1 MKTIINYSKFV
12 FIKIEIKLILLVI
25 IIQISNEIECNISL
39 PIRKADNQCY
49 LTYCTEEEFKMGN
62 CIIDNDIVKIQWLND
77 IIKVGDKSY
86 KYICL
91 STSSKNDLFLHTTP
105 KNSDTKNYFF
115 GLKSDGSPYFKING
129 NYSSIID
136 ITYETSDKTRT
147 NGEIINL
154 IINNKPEKEYLM
166 SVGKTNNNIELFDFE
181 ENKVIILSS
190 FEDLTGYTI
199 IAKSFTL
206 FNFMD
211 NNNNYYSILSFIGKE
226 NSNYFFVLQKF

>member
-1 MKTIINYSKFV
+1 
-12 FIKIEIKLILLVI
+12 
-25 IIQISNEIECNISL
+25 
-39 PIRKADNQCY
+39 
-49 LTYCTEEEFKMGN
+49 
-62 CIIDNDIVKIQWLND
+62 
-77 IIKVGDKSY
+77 
-86 KYICL
+86 
-91 STSSKNDLFLHTTP
+91 LHTTP

-226 NSNYFFVLQKF
+226 NSNYFFVLQKFEFIYNSTNDTIENNRISFNKTLNLDKNHLKYSIPHCYY